1 MKTAIYPGTFDPLTL
16 GHFDIIQRS
25 QQLFDRLVIAVA
37 VGHHKATFLN
47 LDERVALIKEAV
59 KAFKNIEVVGFE
71 GLLVEVV
78 KAHKANVILRGARHS
93 SDFDQ
98 ELQLALANK
107 QLAGIDTLFLV
118 PSLNTQFIS
127 SSLIREI
134 YTLKGDISPFVPPN
148 VVKYLAS
155 KR

>member
-25 QQLFDRLVIAVA
+25 HEFFDQLIIAVA
-37 VGHHKATFLN
+37 VGHHKKAL
-47 LDERVALIKEAV
+47 LDLAERVALVKEAV
-59 KAFKNIEVVGFE
+59 KPFKNVSVISFE
-71 GLLVEVV
+71 GLLAEVV
-78 KAHKANVILRGARHS
+78 RAHKADLLLRGARNS
-93 SDFDQ
+93 ADFDQ

-107 QLAGIDTLFLV
+107 QLSDIDTLFLS

-127 SSLIREI
+127 STLVREI
-134 YTLKGDISPFVPPN
+134 FVLKGDISPFVPAN
-148 VVKYLAS
+148 VVKYLTS